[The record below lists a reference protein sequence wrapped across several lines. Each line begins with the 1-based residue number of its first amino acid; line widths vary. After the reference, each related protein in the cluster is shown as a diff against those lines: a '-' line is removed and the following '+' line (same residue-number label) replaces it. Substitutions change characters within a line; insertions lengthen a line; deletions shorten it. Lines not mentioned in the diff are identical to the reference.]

1 MLIHHQQFPD
11 ASPLY
16 HSPGTNGA
24 ILQLKGL
31 VVYYLNKANDITQSV
46 GGDACLLG
54 SCFAIASNASSNT
67 PIRQHISATCCLESC
82 TSNV

>member
-46 GGDACLLG
+46 GGDAWRSG
-54 SCFAIASNASSNT
+54 GI
-67 PIRQHISATCCLESC
+67 IHG
-82 TSNV
+82 TSYLRRLNK